1 MQERFW
7 IMMPRSR
14 VDGYHQFRGL
24 YYLVF
29 REAPQTST
37 LGTLGTS
44 NINKDNKFNNLKNQ
58 NIPMNTASNPE

>member
-1 MQERFW
+1 
-7 IMMPRSR
+7 MMPRNL
-14 VDGYHQFRGL
+14 VDGYHQFREI

-29 REAPQTST
+29 REESQTST

-44 NINKDNKFNNLKNQ
+44 NINMDNKFNNFKNQ